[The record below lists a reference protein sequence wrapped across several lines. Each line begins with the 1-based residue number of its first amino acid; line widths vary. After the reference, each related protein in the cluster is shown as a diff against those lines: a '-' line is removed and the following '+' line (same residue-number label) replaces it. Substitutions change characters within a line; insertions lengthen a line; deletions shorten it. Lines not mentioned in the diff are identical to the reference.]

1 MLTRH
6 PTYEAAEAVMYSDAG
21 IAEEWVTD
29 HRLRLATLGC
39 EVRVR
44 EVTVPG
50 AAAEPSGDDPVL
62 FLHGGPNSGATWAYL
77 VARLAGVRCLLLDR
91 PGTGLSDPL
100 PRPLSL
106 RHVDA
111 YAESLA
117 TDVLDALG
125 IERAHLVASSF
136 GGMVALRSAAAHPE
150 RFGRMVQMACP
161 AFAPGMQAPPFVRLL
176 GTPLRHVIARLP
188 QDVRAHRSILRQ
200 IGHGHSLDTGAI
212 PQAFEDWY
220 FALMDLTATAAN
232 EQAMMADGASWRGFD
247 PSLELSPAQL
257 AAVTTPTHFVWGEDD
272 AFGGR
277 EVGDRTVAAMPS
289 ATIEYW
295 PRSGH
300 LPWLDDP
307 ARAARAVVRHLAG

>member
-6 PTYEAAEAVMYSDAG
+6 PTYAAAEAALYADAG
-21 IAEEWVTD
+21 IPDQHIED
-29 HRLRLATLGC
+29 HRLHLTTLDC

-44 EVTVPG
+44 EVSQDG
-50 AAAEPSGDDPVL
+50 AGEPVL
-62 FLHGGPNSGATWAYL
+62 FLHGGPNSGGTWAYL
-77 VARLAGVRCLLLDR
+77 IAQLDGFRCLALDR

-100 PRPLSL
+100 PEPPSIYEL
-106 RHVDA
+106 DT
-111 YAESLA
+111 YAEHLA

-125 IERAHLVASSF
+125 IDRAHLVASSL

-161 AFAPGMQAPPFVRLL
+161 AFAPGMKSPPFVRLL
-176 GTPLRHVIARLP
+176 GTPLRHVLARLP
-188 QDVRAHRSILRQ
+188 QDVRAHRMILRQ
-200 IGHGHSLDTGAI
+200 IGHGHSLDNDLI

-220 FALMDLTATAAN
+220 FALMDLTDTAAN
-232 EQAMMADGASWRGFD
+232 EQTPMAEGATWRGFD
-247 PSLELSPAQL
+247 PTLEFSRDQL
-257 AAVTTPTHFVWGEDD
+257 AAVTTPTHFIWGEDD
-272 AFGGR
+272 GFGGR
-277 EVGDRTVAAMPS
+277 EIGDRTIASMPN

-307 ARAARAVVRHLAG
+307 DRAAKVVTNHLRG

>member
-6 PTYEAAEAVMYSDAG
+6 ETYEAAEAALYADAG
-21 IAEEWVTD
+21 IATEDITD
-29 HRLRLATLGC
+29 HRIQLATLGS
-39 EVRVR
+39 EARVR
-44 EVTVPG
+44 EVSDG
-50 AAAEPSGDDPVL
+50 GRGEPVL
-62 FLHGGPNSGATWAYL
+62 FLHGGPNSGGTWAYL
-77 VARLAGVRCLLLDR
+77 LAQLEGFRCLALDR

-100 PRPLSL
+100 PRPLSVRDL
-106 RHVDA
+106 DT
-111 YAESLA
+111 YAEALA

-125 IERAHLVASSF
+125 IGRAHLVGSSF
-136 GGMVALRSAAAHPE
+136 GGMIALRSAAAHPE

-161 AFAPGMQAPPFVRLL
+161 AFAPGMLAPPFVRLL

-188 QDVRAHRSILRQ
+188 QHVRAHRSILRQ

-220 FALMDLTATAAN
+220 FALMDLTDTAAN
-232 EQAMMADGASWRGFD
+232 EQAMMAEAATWRGFD
-247 PSLELSPAQL
+247 PSLELTEAQL
-257 AAVTTPTHFVWGEDD
+257 AAVTTPTHFIWGEED

-277 EVGDRTVAAMPS
+277 EVGDRTVAAMPE

-307 ARAARAVVRHLAG
+307 VGAGKVVTNVLRG